1 MKNVLIVGS
10 GISGM
15 ISAVRCAEYGI
26 RSTIVSPL
34 SSERSQSVMAAGGIN
49 AVTAWREDGDSVD
62 SHIEDTLKGGAWLG
76 GKTAVTGLCEH
87 AEEVIHHLERIGT
100 VFSVGEDGRPLTRA
114 FGGQSHRR
122 TYYCGSSTGK
132 QIVSAL
138 VMQARFHEAAGLIER
153 RQGVFF
159 HSALIENGT
168 CHGALLFGE
177 RPGML
182 VPVYADAVIMA
193 VGGQNALFG
202 KTTGSTL
209 CDGYAA
215 GKLFMQG
222 AVLKNLEFVQ
232 YHPTTLETA
241 HKRMLVSEAAR
252 GEGGRLFYLDGGE
265 RVYFLENKYGPNGN
279 LMTRDVI
286 SREIDACGHEVFLD
300 VSFLG
305 KQVINSRLPEVR
317 DICRKYRGIDISR
330 EPIPVAPSVHFFMG
344 GLAVHL
350 NHETNIRDL
359 YAVGECASMYHG
371 ANRLGGNSLLSAVY
385 GGVTAAD
392 DIAGRPEGKK
402 RPDFGASIEREQK
415 RLDAMLDTRSTYPVT
430 RMRDMLAEA
439 MRTQLGIVRNEE
451 RLASGIESI
460 ERELAMAT
468 RIKYDP
474 TASVY
479 DNYSIWALLVIA
491 RAALTCALNR
501 RESRGAHYRSDFP
514 DSSDDF
520 AAPTLISY
528 DEGSYHVQLD
538 WEGSYEN

>member
-1 MKNVLIVGS
+1 
-10 GISGM
+10 
-15 ISAVRCAEYGI
+15 
-26 RSTIVSPL
+26 
-34 SSERSQSVMAAGGIN
+34 
-49 AVTAWREDGDSVD
+49 
-62 SHIEDTLKGGAWLG
+62 
-76 GKTAVTGLCEH
+76 
-87 AEEVIHHLERIGT
+87 
-100 VFSVGEDGRPLTRA
+100 
-114 FGGQSHRR
+114 
-122 TYYCGSSTGK
+122 
-132 QIVSAL
+132 
-138 VMQARFHEAAGLIER
+138 
-153 RQGVFF
+153 
-159 HSALIENGT
+159 
-168 CHGALLFGE
+168 
-177 RPGML
+177 
-182 VPVYADAVIMA
+182 
-193 VGGQNALFG
+193 
-202 KTTGSTL
+202 
-209 CDGYAA
+209 
-215 GKLFMQG
+215 MQG

-265 RVYFLENKYGPNGN
+265 RVYFLEDKYGPNGN

-286 SREIDACGHEVFLD
+286 SREIDACGREVFLD

-392 DIAGRPEGKK
+392 DIAGRPGGKK

-430 RMRDMLAEA
+430 RMRDILAEA

-451 RLASGIESI
+451 RLAGGIESI

-501 RESRGAHYRSDFP
+501 RESRGAHYRGDFP